1 MSPKKVALT
10 TFAALW
16 STSAMPSRSVS
27 AAYLRRAA
35 DLAGNPGQRAAYDS
49 TGNCVVL
56 AGPGSGKTK
65 TLVLKLARILAED
78 VRAPRGAA
86 CLTYSQECA
95 RELTRRLERLGLR
108 EAPNLFIGTV
118 HGFCL
123 RHLLM
128 PYGRLADL
136 PLPYPLTMA
145 TQRQSERLQ
154 KVTGDRLFG
163 IGHPWKPMDL
173 GRHRRSVLDRAA
185 ADWEAQPELAAWTE
199 AYEAELRRAGLVDF
213 DDLIVF
219 GHRLVAEHDWVLQL
233 VQAKFPVLAVDEY
246 QDLGVALDRIVRR
259 LAFEGGVRLFAVG
272 DPDQSI
278 YGFTGAD
285 GALLTHLA
293 DRDDVERVQL
303 QLNYRSASR
312 IVSASEMA
320 LGEARG
326 YQSSDPTRHAVIAFV
341 PCEGGL
347 EDQAAHALAE
357 IIPASLAAEPGRSL
371 GDIAILYKDFRAG
384 NVAAE
389 AASAA
394 GYDYIRV
401 DNAAPY
407 RKVALTSWI
416 EDCAAW
422 CAGGWREG
430 RPQLRGLLDRW
441 QGFRRI
447 RLSDAEAHTAA
458 RGLTALL
465 WSLREDEALARG
477 FLAALRAGVLDA
489 LMTAEL
495 SLADQREQ
503 VERMSAAFAEGG
515 PLADLDLVSLGGRDG
530 SPFHLNLLTLHSAK
544 GCEYDVVIMLGLD
557 LGSLPWRGE
566 TPARLRES
574 RRLFYVGLTR
584 ARDEVH
590 MLYSGF
596 IETARGRM
604 HLGRSPFL
612 DELEDRMQAGAV

>member
-1 MSPKKVALT
+1 
-10 TFAALW
+10 
-16 STSAMPSRSVS
+16 MPSRSVS
-27 AAYLRRAA
+27 AAYVRQAG
-35 DLAGNPGQRAAYDS
+35 DLAGNPGQQAAYDS
-49 TGNCVVL
+49 TGHCVVL

-65 TLVLKLARILAED
+65 TLVLKLARIMAED

-86 CLTYSQECA
+86 CITYSQECA

-108 EAPNLFIGTV
+108 EASNLFIGTV

-128 PYGRLADL
+128 PYGRLAGL
-136 PLPYPLTMA
+136 PLPFPLTMA
-145 TQRQSERLQ
+145 TQRQSDQLMKRA
-154 KVTGDRLFG
+154 GDRLFG
-163 IGHPWKPMDL
+163 LNHPWKPVDL
-173 GRHRRSVLDRAA
+173 GRHRRSVLDRT
-185 ADWEAQPELAAWTE
+185 ADEWEADSELAAWID
-199 AYEAELRRAGLVDF
+199 AYEAELRNAGLIDF
-213 DDLIVF
+213 DDLVVF
-219 GHRLVAEHDWVLQL
+219 GQRLIAEHDWVLPL

-259 LAFEGGVRLFAVG
+259 LAFEGDVRLFAVG

-285 GALLTHLA
+285 GALLTELA
-293 DRDDVERVQL
+293 EHDGVERVQL
-303 QLNYRSASR
+303 QLNYRSAAR

-326 YQSSDPTRHAVIAFV
+326 YRSNDPDRQAVIAFV
-341 PCEGGL
+341 PCDGGL
-347 EDQAAHALAE
+347 AGQAAHAVAE
-357 IIPASLAAEPGRSL
+357 IIPAALAAKPGRSL
-371 GDIAILYKDFRAG
+371 GDIAVLYKDFRIG
-384 NVAAE
+384 NIIAD

-441 QGFRRI
+441 HGFRRT
-447 RLSDAEAHTAA
+447 RASEQQARAEAQQ
-458 RGLTALL
+458 LTALL
-465 WSLREDEALARG
+465 WSLRDDDALAHG
-477 FLAALRAGVLDA
+477 FVTAVRAGMLDA
-489 LMTAEL
+489 LMAAEPG
-495 SLADQREQ
+495 LADQREQ
-503 VERMSAAFAEGG
+503 VQRMSAALAAGGALAELG
-515 PLADLDLVSLGGRDG
+515 LASLGGRDG
-530 SPFHLNLLTLHSAK
+530 SPLHLNLLTLHSAK
-544 GCEYDVVIMLGLD
+544 GCEYDVVIMVGLD

-566 TPARLRES
+566 TPAKLRES

-596 IETARGRM
+596 VDTPRGRM

-612 DELEDRMQAGAV
+612 DELEARMEEAGTA

>member
-1 MSPKKVALT
+1 
-10 TFAALW
+10 
-16 STSAMPSRSVS
+16 MPSRSIS
-27 AAYLRRAA
+27 AAYLGQAA
-35 DLAGNPGQRAAYDS
+35 DLAGNPGQLAAYDS
-49 TGNCVVL
+49 TGHCVVL

-86 CLTYSQECA
+86 CITYSQECA

-108 EAPNLFIGTV
+108 EASNLFIGTV

-136 PLPYPLTMA
+136 PLPFPLAMA
-145 TQRQSERLQ
+145 TQRQSDALLKRS
-154 KVTGDRLFG
+154 GDRLFG
-163 IGHPWKPMDL
+163 VNHPWKSIDL
-173 GRHRRSVLDRAA
+173 GRHRRSVLDRTAD
-185 ADWEAQPELAAWTE
+185 DWEAEAELAAWTG
-199 AYEAELRRAGLVDF
+199 AYEAELRGAGLIDF

-219 GHRLVAEHDWVLQL
+219 GQRLIAEHDWVLPL

-259 LAFEGGVRLFAVG
+259 LAFEGDVRLFAVG

-285 GALLTHLA
+285 GGLLIDLA
-293 DRDDVERVQL
+293 ERDDVERVQL
-303 QLNYRSASR
+303 QLNYRSAAR

-320 LGEARG
+320 LGETRG
-326 YQSSDPTRHAVIAFV
+326 YQASDQARQAVIAFV
-341 PCEGGL
+341 PCDGGL
-347 EDQAAHALAE
+347 EGQAAHALGD
-357 IIPASLAAEPGRSL
+357 IIPAALAAKPGRSL
-371 GDIAILYKDFRAG
+371 GDIAVLYKDYRAG
-384 NVAAE
+384 NIVADTAT
-389 AASAA
+389 AA
-394 GYDYIRV
+394 GYDYVRV
-401 DNAAPY
+401 DTAAPY

-441 QGFRRI
+441 HGFRRT
-447 RLSDAEAHTAA
+447 RVRDQQARDEAQ
-458 RGLTALL
+458 RLTALL
-465 WSLREDEALARG
+465 WSLRDDEAPARA
-477 FLAALRAGVLDA
+477 FVAAIRGALLDA
-489 LMTAEL
+489 LMAAEPG
-495 SLADQREQ
+495 LADQREQ
-503 VERMSAAFAEGG
+503 VDRMTTALAERGA
-515 PLADLDLVSLGGRDG
+515 LADLDMASLGGRDG
-530 SPFHLNLLTLHSAK
+530 SPLHLNLLTLHSAK
-544 GCEYDVVIMLGLD
+544 GCEYDVVIMIGLD
-557 LGSLPWRGE
+557 LGSLPWLNE
-566 TPARLRES
+566 APAKLRES

-596 IETARGRM
+596 VETPRGRM
-604 HLGRSPFL
+604 HRGRSPFL
-612 DELEDRMQAGAV
+612 DELEARMAAAGTA

>member
-1 MSPKKVALT
+1 
-10 TFAALW
+10 
-16 STSAMPSRSVS
+16 MPLREVS
-27 AAYLRRAA
+27 GAYRAQAA
-35 DLAGNPGQRAAYDS
+35 DLAGNPGQQAAYDS
-49 TGNCVVL
+49 IGHCVVL

-86 CLTYSQECA
+86 CITYSQECA

-108 EAPNLFIGTV
+108 EASNLFIGTV

-136 PLPYPLTMA
+136 PIEFPLSVA
-145 TQRQSERLQ
+145 TQRQGDQLLKR
-154 KVTGDRLFG
+154 VGDRLFG
-163 IGHPWKPMDL
+163 AGHPYKPIDL
-173 GRHRRSVLDRAA
+173 GRHRRSVLDRGTVA
-185 ADWEAQPELAAWTE
+185 WRSEEELAAWAE
-199 AYEAELRRAGLVDF
+199 AYEAELRRAGLIDY
-213 DDLIVF
+213 DDMVVF
-219 GHRLVAEHDWVLQL
+219 GQRLIAEHDWVLPL

-272 DPDQSI
+272 DFDQSI

-285 GALLTHLA
+285 GGLLVALSE
-293 DRDDVERVQL
+293 RDDVERVQL

-312 IVSASEMA
+312 IISASEMA

-326 YQSSDPTRHAVIAFV
+326 YRASDPDRQAVIAFV
-341 PCEGGL
+341 PCDGGL
-347 EDQAAHALAE
+347 EGQAAHAMAQ
-357 IIPASLAAEPGRSL
+357 IIPAALAAKPGRAL
-371 GDIAILYKDFRAG
+371 GDIAILYKDYKAG
-384 NVAAE
+384 DTVAE
-389 AASAA
+389 AARAA
-394 GYDYIRV
+394 GYDYVRV

-407 RKVALTSWI
+407 KKVALTSWI

-441 QGFRRI
+441 LGFHRVRVPDNQARHEARR
-447 RLSDAEAHTAA
+447 
-458 RGLTALL
+458 LTELL
-465 WSLREDEALARG
+465 WALRSEGGSARE
-477 FLAALRAGVLDA
+477 FVAALRTGVLDA
-489 LMTAEL
+489 LLAAEPAL
-495 SLADQREQ
+495 GDQREQ
-503 VERMSAAFAEGG
+503 VERMTTALAVGG
-515 PLADLDLVSLGGRDG
+515 ALGDLDLASLGGRDG
-530 SPFHLNLLTLHSAK
+530 SPLHLNLLTLHSAK
-544 GCEYDVVIMLGLD
+544 GCEYDVVVMVGLD

-566 TPARLRES
+566 TPVKLRES

-584 ARDEVH
+584 ARDEIH

-596 IETARGRM
+596 VETYRGRM
-604 HLGRSPFL
+604 YYGRSPFL
-612 DELEDRMQAGAV
+612 DELEARMDAAGTA